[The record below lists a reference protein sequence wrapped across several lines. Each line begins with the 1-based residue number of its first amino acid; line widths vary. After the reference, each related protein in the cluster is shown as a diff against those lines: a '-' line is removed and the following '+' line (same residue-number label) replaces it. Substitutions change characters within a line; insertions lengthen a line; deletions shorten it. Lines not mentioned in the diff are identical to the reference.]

1 MPLLDRIRAYNT
13 DTHYNN
19 PHTEY
24 TLYFWKL
31 HFLYHLMS
39 LFKKIIGKAKSN
51 LPTMRKIVF
60 TKMQGVPCVLLQ
72 ACEVFLGYLDLYMPK
87 APFSDDTLCWD
98 QIKILLKNCIGVW
111 IEIIYELV
119 LGDCELLEEM
129 VLELQNVDTKDCQ
142 ILALFR
148 LNRKLVS

>member
-1 MPLLDRIRAYNT
+1 MT
-13 DTHYNN
+13 
-19 PHTEY
+19 
-24 TLYFWKL
+24 
-31 HFLYHLMS
+31 
-39 LFKKIIGKAKSN
+39 LFKNIIGRAKSN
-51 LPTMRKIVF
+51 LPTIRKIVF
-60 TKMQGVPCVLLQ
+60 TKMRGVPCVLLQ

-119 LGDCELLEEM
+119 LGDCELLQEM
-129 VLELQNVDTKDCQ
+129 VLELQNFDTKDCQ